1 MIHTLQTDENP
12 KKKPDL
18 VANEPQEDDQEPVKL
33 RSEVGMEAWGVWQS
47 EFSTAHWIT
56 TTTTGRDFA
65 ANRWQACKWCRSTVA
80 PKRKNY

>member
-33 RSEVGMEAWGVWQS
+33 RSEVGMEA
-47 EFSTAHWIT
+47 
-56 TTTTGRDFA
+56 
-65 ANRWQACKWCRSTVA
+65 
-80 PKRKNY
+80 